1 MIETKVGIALAL
13 SIGLQSAAAL
23 LWAGAAAERIEVL
36 EKQVERAE
44 PVAERLARMEALL
57 ELTRAQ
63 LDRIE
68 AKVEQQ

>member
-1 MIETKVGIALAL
+1 MIETKIGIALAL
-13 SIGLQSAAAL
+13 SIGVQSAAAL

>member
-1 MIETKVGIALAL
+1 MIETKIGIALAL